1 VYFHQIKV
9 ARPVGRRLASSPGEA
24 DRRIHSVG
32 PSMKYFRALS
42 MRQQK
47 PCDVGEPVCQHVGQ

>member
-32 PSMKYFRALS
+32 SIDEVFPR
-42 MRQQK
+42 
-47 PCDVGEPVCQHVGQ
+47 PVNAATETLRRR